1 MIFVTLNF
9 MITTDIEKAIV
20 ALKESKTV
28 AIPTETVYG
37 LAVNAFDEIAIKK
50 VYQIKGRPLYNPL
63 IVHIKSFEYL
73 NLIAK
78 DIPEMAI
85 QLAKKFWPG
94 PLTLLLNKTDLIP
107 DIATAGNSTVAVR
120 VPNHK
125 VALELLTKIDFP
137 LAAPSANPFGSI
149 SPTSAMH
156 VESYFGPELLTLDG
170 GECQRGVE
178 STIIGFKNN
187 QAVLYRHGS
196 IPLEEIV
203 KITGNITFAINA
215 DKSPIAPGT
224 LSKHYAP
231 KTEIYLTNKVA
242 ELIKIFPNKK
252 IGLLLFKQRI
262 SNPRISFK
270 VILSETGSLDE
281 SARNL
286 YSALHDLDTRGL
298 DIIIAEKFPDEGLGK
313 TINDRLNRATQ
324 K

>member
-1 MIFVTLNF
+1 
-9 MITTDIEKAIV
+9 MITTDIEKV
-20 ALKESKTV
+20 VDALNKSEAV

-37 LAVNAFDEIAIKK
+37 LAANAFDESAIKK
-50 VYQIKGRPLYNPL
+50 VYEIKGRPFYNPL
-63 IVHIKSFEYL
+63 IVHIKSLEYL
-73 NLIAK
+73 DVVAK
-78 DIPEMAI
+78 DIPDIAI
-85 QLAKKFWPG
+85 VLAEKFWPG

-107 DIATAGNSTVAVR
+107 DIVTAGNSMVAVR
-120 VPNHK
+120 IPNHK
-125 VALELLTKIDFP
+125 IALELLREIDFP

-149 SPTSAMH
+149 SPTNANH
-156 VESYFGPELLTLDG
+156 VQNYFKNNLLVLEG

-203 KITGNITFAINA
+203 KITGNLIFAINA
-215 DKSPIAPGT
+215 DKSPTAPGT

-262 SNPRISFK
+262 SDPRISFN

-286 YSALHDLDTRGL
+286 YAALHDLDTRGL